1 RRRHHVGL
9 RRRLAPGDRNR
20 PGRIPARGGFRHHPH
35 RPDRTVRRPER
46 GEAQAG
52 VRHRSAGAVMAMK
65 NRWLVLLVLLF
76 FLLDGALFP
85 WLLPQPRP
93 DGFAVSPR
101 LALAGILFAAMFRN
115 RNLGLALG
123 LVIGFM
129 QDIVHHG
136 PMLGVHAFGMTVS
149 AYVAGTVGMKAK
161 KGVLLPL
168 VAMALGLVLHESIA
182 FSLYLLFQ
190 TAD

>member
-1 RRRHHVGL
+1 
-9 RRRLAPGDRNR
+9 
-20 PGRIPARGGFRHHPH
+20 
-35 RPDRTVRRPER
+35 
-46 GEAQAG
+46 
-52 VRHRSAGAVMAMK
+52 MAMK

-101 LALAGILFAAMFRN
+101 LALAGILYAAMFRN

-136 PMLGVHAFGMTVS
+136 PMLGVHAFGMAVS
-149 AYVAGTVGMKAK
+149 AYVVGTVGMKAK

-190 TAD
+190 TADLSWTDFAVKRLAPTFALNLFLAALLFVPARKLAAEQARRDEEPA